1 MRTFIF
7 FLCTLT
13 ALTLRAQQHTLESQ
27 IRQVTKS
34 IRAQVGVAVIIDGK
48 DTVTVNNDS
57 RYPLMSVV
65 KYPQSL
71 AVAHFFYTSTIDH
84 FLLKY
89 SLRKKHC
96 IPTLIVPCVMNILKE
111 ISISL

>member
-27 IRQVTKS
+27 IRQVTES

-57 RYPLMSVV
+57 R
-65 KYPQSL
+65 
-71 AVAHFFYTSTIDH
+71 
-84 FLLKY
+84 
-89 SLRKKHC
+89 
-96 IPTLIVPCVMNILKE
+96 
-111 ISISL
+111 